1 MARATSVEEYI
12 EQAGQWQIEL
22 GLLRKILLSC
32 DLQQT
37 IKWGGPCYTL
47 NGKNLVGL
55 GSFKSYVGLWFHQGA
70 LLADK
75 HQVLVNAQQGRT
87 RAISAMRSETPRK
100 RLAWR
105 RYCR

>member
-1 MARATSVEEYI
+1 MLGAQLAKGQHGPQREQQVGQRPARMQSRANSGAEDIGMENI
-12 EQAGQWQIEL
+12 A
-22 GLLRKILLSC
+22 RPK
-32 DLQQT
+32 
-37 IKWGGPCYTL
+37 